1 MLMHVEAEEK
11 HLFKDIMKKQMEGEQ
26 QTSCSLPEETTEK
39 CPSVVSFDLLQQNIF
54 SDELDSGTKKPVLCK
69 QKYFSEEDIVFS
81 DKWR

>member
-39 CPSVVSFDLLQQNIF
+39 CPSVVSFDLLQ
-54 SDELDSGTKKPVLCK
+54 
-69 QKYFSEEDIVFS
+69 
-81 DKWR
+81 